1 MEEIVNNIASSNTGE
16 MPLVFKNL
24 FEKYVDENTK
34 TLINKFSNTDDL
46 NERINI
52 MKDYTNK
59 NIPKDKE
66 EADLDDVIRQKHDL
80 ENQAKHPK
88 VETLNSTAEKDF
100 DITSFMKTLAEQFVK
115 SDPSDYQKKQEENK
129 ESTKQ
134 NFDLGKFFKLFG
146 ADNDSTEFIDK
157 MQKCEDPVQQL
168 RLFVNYHNRQ
178 NSEYNKEETKPEVK
192 IFNLTELVE
201 KESEKLTENFSTQKP
216 ESLDDLIRT
225 KNTLDK
231 KISSLHPKE
240 QKEYYAKL
248 YQIPTDK
255 DLHIKLDV
263 ILQKLEDLSQ
273 EVSVIR
279 KHI

>member
-1 MEEIVNNIASSNTGE
+1 MEEIVNNIASANTGE

-24 FEKYVDENTK
+24 FEKYVDEDTK

-59 NIPKDKE
+59 NIPKDKDEKE
-66 EADLDDVIRQKHDL
+66 ETDLDDVIRQKHEL
-80 ENQAKHPK
+80 ENKAK
-88 VETLNSTAEKDF
+88 NSVKAEPLTVKDL
-100 DITSFMKTLAEQFVK
+100 DLTSIMKMFGVDDSYSQFVENLTNADNLDK
-115 SDPSDYQKKQEENK
+115 EIGLAYQKQQQEKNETCKQ
-129 ESTKQ
+129 TQ
-134 NFDLGKFFKLFG
+134 
-146 ADNDSTEFIDK
+146 A
-157 MQKCEDPVQQL
+157 
-168 RLFVNYHNRQ
+168 
-178 NSEYNKEETKPEVK
+178 NSEHHKEDAKPEVK
-192 IFNLTELVE
+192 IFNLTDFLERACG
-201 KESEKLTENFSTQKP
+201 KNSA

-225 KNTLDK
+225 KNSLDK
-231 KISSLHPKE
+231 KISSLAPKE

-263 ILQKLEDLSQ
+263 ILQKLEDLSR
-273 EVSVIR
+273 EISVIR